1 MLAVRIVTK
10 DSHDQYRDSKQTD
23 KAVVDL
29 ATRSFSSEVQN
40 LVVDL
45 LNESNKYVKEAH
57 ESQRGHEILKEMSFL
72 PTEDSNNPM
81 NVEFDEETGS
91 RLAITVQDLM
101 NIDLES
107 TVTNLAS
114 QKR

>member
-1 MLAVRIVTK
+1 MLVVRVVTK
-10 DSHDQYRDSKQTD
+10 NSHDQYRDSKQTD

-40 LVVDL
+40 LLVDL

-57 ESQRGHEILKEMSFL
+57 ESQRGHEILKEMNFL

-81 NVEFDEETGS
+81 NVEFDE
-91 RLAITVQDLM
+91 RPAVD
-101 NIDLES
+101 
-107 TVTNLAS
+107 
-114 QKR
+114 